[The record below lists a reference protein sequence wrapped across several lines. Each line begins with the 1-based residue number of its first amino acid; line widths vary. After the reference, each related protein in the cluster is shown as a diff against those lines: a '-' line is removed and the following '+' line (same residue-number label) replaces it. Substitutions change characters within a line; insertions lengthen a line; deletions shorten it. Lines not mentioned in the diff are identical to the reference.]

1 MRSFVD
7 SSKDVEH
14 SEGDHADF
22 DFLEALSVATKRAN
36 VGCDGTAV
44 FVSPVSRPVI
54 SGGVL
59 GRFAPNVEEEEV
71 SRMMAGIGLSVGLGE
86 SLGFAAKLW

>member
-1 MRSFVD
+1 MSPQKEQMSAV
-7 SSKDVEH
+7 
-14 SEGDHADF
+14 
-22 DFLEALSVATKRAN
+22 
-36 VGCDGTAV
+36 TAQP
-44 FVSPVSRPVI
+44 FFSPVSRPVI